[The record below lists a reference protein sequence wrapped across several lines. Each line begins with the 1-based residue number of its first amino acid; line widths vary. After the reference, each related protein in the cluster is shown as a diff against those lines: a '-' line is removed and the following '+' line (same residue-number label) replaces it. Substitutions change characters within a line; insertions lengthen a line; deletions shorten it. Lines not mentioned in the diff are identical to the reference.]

1 MFNGIRLETVR
12 IDARETGLSDT
23 DALIADIYIIEDLF
37 KQLWHQYVNLAKRP
51 CGVSVLDGWKEL
63 IIPEYFICSND
74 LEREFDIYRL
84 NPIMTRDEA

>member
-1 MFNGIRLETVR
+1 MELKAGEN
-12 IDARETGLSDT
+12 GLSEV
-23 DALIADIYIIEDLF
+23 DAMIADIYIIEDLF

-51 CGVSVLDGWKEL
+51 CGVSVWAGWKEL

-74 LEREFDIYRL
+74 SEREFDIYRL